1 MILAIIEGLV
11 LSLAVAGTAFAWGH
25 RLFVDWRDV
34 ATMLGQAAAVSLC
47 CITAFYYNDLY
58 DLRVVRSFSLF
69 ASRLLQ
75 SFGVALILLAVFY
88 TIIPDAG
95 MTEGAFVSGLLVA
108 AGLLVPLRAAG
119 YLIMRRRAFADRVLV
134 LGAGPLARRVI
145 HEIESRPNFRY
156 SVVGVVDDGN
166 GVEPGDMPYPVLGP
180 LERLDKIID
189 DVKPDRLIVAL
200 TERRGRMP
208 LAQLLECGARGIL
221 VEDGLRTYEYFTG
234 KLPIESL
241 TPSFLIFSGAFR
253 KSRLQMGLR
262 RASSLLAG
270 TAGLLLTAPIMAVIA
285 AAIALDSRGPVF
297 FIDRRAGRGGRP
309 FNLVKFR
316 TMHPLPPGET
326 VPAAVWDRDDD
337 RRRHARRPLHPQ
349 APPRRAA
356 PVLEHPEGRHG
367 PGRPAAGDPGERADD
382 ERADP
387 VLRPAALGA
396 AGTHRLGPDAVRLLG
411 QPRAGHREDP
421 LRSVLHPANVPLA
434 GPSHPGRHRED
445 HAIWPRGQVAAARSP
460 WHSR

>member
-1 MILAIIEGLV
+1 MILAVIEGLV

-25 RLFVDWRDV
+25 RLFVDWIDV
-34 ATMLGQAAAVSLC
+34 ATMLGQAGAVSLC

-75 SFGVALILLAVFY
+75 SFGVALMLLGLFY
-88 TIIPDAG
+88 TIVPDAG

-108 AGLLVPLRAAG
+108 AGLLVPLRAIG
-119 YLIMRRRAFADRVLV
+119 YTIMRRRAFADRVLV

-156 SVVGVVDDGN
+156 AVVGVVDDGS
-166 GVEPGDMPYPVLGP
+166 GTEAGDLPYPVLGP

-208 LAQLLECGARGIL
+208 LGQLLECGARGIL

-262 RASSLLAG
+262 RVSSLLLA
-270 TAGLLLTAPIMAVIA
+270 AVGLVLSAPLMAVIA
-285 AAIALDSRGPVF
+285 AAIAIDSRGPVF
-297 FIDRRAGRGGRP
+297 FVDRRAGRGGRP

-326 VPAAVWDRDDD
+326 LTASVWDRDDELRVTRVGRFIRKLRLD
-337 RRRHARRPLHPQ
+337 ELPQFWNVLKGDMDLVGPRPEIL
-349 APPRRAA
+349 
-356 PVLEHPEGRHG
+356 
-367 PGRPAAGDPGERADD
+367 
-382 ERADP
+382 
-387 VLRPAALGA
+387 
-396 AGTHRLGPDAVRLLG
+396 
-411 QPRAGHREDP
+411 
-421 LRSVLHPANVPLA
+421 ANVQTMSEEIPYYGLRH
-434 GPSHPGRHRED
+434 SVRPGLTGWAQTRFGYSVSLEQVTEKIRYD
-445 HAIWPRGQVAAARSP
+445 LFYIKQMSLWLDLRILVDTVKIMLFGRGAK
-460 WHSR
+460 

>member
-25 RLFVDWRDV
+25 RLFVDWLDV
-34 ATMLGQAAAVSLC
+34 AAMLGQAGAISLC
-47 CITAFYYNDLY
+47 CIVAFYYNDLY

-75 SFGVALILLAVFY
+75 SFGVALMLLAVFY
-88 TIIPDAG
+88 TIVPDAG

-108 AGLLVPLRAAG
+108 TGLLVPLRAVG
-119 YLIMRRRAFADRVLV
+119 YMIMRRRAFADRVLV
-134 LGAGPLARRVI
+134 LGAGPQARRVI
-145 HEIESRPNFRY
+145 NEIEARPNFRY
-156 SVVGVVDDGN
+156 AVVGVVDDGS
-166 GVEPGDMPYPVLGP
+166 GAEPGDLPYPVLGP

-189 DVKPDRLIVAL
+189 DVKPDRLVVAL

-208 LAQLLECGARGIL
+208 LGQLLECGARGIL

-262 RASSLLAG
+262 RVSSLLAAA
-270 TAGLLLTAPIMAVIA
+270 TGLLLAAPLMAVIA

-297 FIDRRAGRGGRP
+297 FVDRRAGRGGQP

-326 VPAAVWDRDDD
+326 VAASVWDRDDD
-337 RRRHARRPLHPQ
+337 VRVTRVGRFIRKLRLDELPQFWNILRGDMDLVGPRPEIL
-349 APPRRAA
+349 
-356 PVLEHPEGRHG
+356 
-367 PGRPAAGDPGERADD
+367 
-382 ERADP
+382 
-387 VLRPAALGA
+387 
-396 AGTHRLGPDAVRLLG
+396 
-411 QPRAGHREDP
+411 
-421 LRSVLHPANVPLA
+421 ANVQTMSEQIPYYGLRH
-434 GPSHPGRHRED
+434 SVRPGLTGWAQTRFGYSVSLEQVTEKIRYD
-445 HAIWPRGQVAAARSP
+445 LFYIKQMSLWLDLRILVDTVKIMLFGRGAK
-460 WHSR
+460 

>member
-1 MILAIIEGLV
+1 MILAVIEGLV

-25 RLFVDWRDV
+25 RLFVDWIDV
-34 ATMLGQAAAVSLC
+34 ATMLGQAGAVSLC

-75 SFGVALILLAVFY
+75 SFGVALMLLGLFY
-88 TIIPDAG
+88 TIVPDAG

-108 AGLLVPLRAAG
+108 AGLLVPLRAIG
-119 YLIMRRRAFADRVLV
+119 YTIMRRRAFADRVLV

-156 SVVGVVDDGN
+156 AVVGVVDDGS
-166 GVEPGDMPYPVLGP
+166 GTEAGDLPYPVLGP

-208 LAQLLECGARGIL
+208 LGQLLECGARGIL

-262 RASSLLAG
+262 RVSSFVLA
-270 TAGLLLTAPIMAVIA
+270 ALGLLLSAPLMAVIA
-285 AAIALDSRGPVF
+285 AAIAIDSRGPVF
-297 FIDRRAGRGGRP
+297 FVDRRAGRGGRP

-326 VPAAVWDRDDD
+326 LTASVWDRDDELRVTRVGRFIRKLRLD
-337 RRRHARRPLHPQ
+337 ELPQFWNVLKGDMDLVGPRPEIL
-349 APPRRAA
+349 
-356 PVLEHPEGRHG
+356 
-367 PGRPAAGDPGERADD
+367 
-382 ERADP
+382 
-387 VLRPAALGA
+387 
-396 AGTHRLGPDAVRLLG
+396 
-411 QPRAGHREDP
+411 
-421 LRSVLHPANVPLA
+421 ANVQTMSEEIPYYGLRH
-434 GPSHPGRHRED
+434 SVRPGLTGWAQTRFGYSVSLEQVTEKIRYD
-445 HAIWPRGQVAAARSP
+445 LFYIKQMSLWLDLRILVDTVKIMLFGRGAK
-460 WHSR
+460 

>member
-1 MILAIIEGLV
+1 MILAVIEGLV

-25 RLFVDWRDV
+25 RLFVDWIDV
-34 ATMLGQAAAVSLC
+34 ATMLGQAGAVSLC

-75 SFGVALILLAVFY
+75 SFGVALMLLGLFY
-88 TIIPDAG
+88 TIVPDAG

-108 AGLLVPLRAAG
+108 AGLLVPLRAIG
-119 YLIMRRRAFADRVLV
+119 YTIMRRRAFADRVLV

-156 SVVGVVDDGN
+156 AVVGVVDDGS
-166 GVEPGDMPYPVLGP
+166 GTEAGDLPYPVLGP

-208 LAQLLECGARGIL
+208 LGQLLECGARGIL

-262 RASSLLAG
+262 RVSSFLLA
-270 TAGLLLTAPIMAVIA
+270 AVGLLLSAPLMAVIA
-285 AAIALDSRGPVF
+285 AAIAIDSRGPVF
-297 FIDRRAGRGGRP
+297 FVDRRAGRGGRP

-326 VPAAVWDRDDD
+326 VTASVWDRDDELRVTRVGRFIRKLRLD
-337 RRRHARRPLHPQ
+337 ELPQFWNVLKGDMDLVGPRPEIL
-349 APPRRAA
+349 
-356 PVLEHPEGRHG
+356 
-367 PGRPAAGDPGERADD
+367 
-382 ERADP
+382 
-387 VLRPAALGA
+387 
-396 AGTHRLGPDAVRLLG
+396 
-411 QPRAGHREDP
+411 
-421 LRSVLHPANVPLA
+421 ANVQTMSEEIPYYGLRH
-434 GPSHPGRHRED
+434 SVRPGLTGWAQTRFGYSVSLEQVTEKIRYD
-445 HAIWPRGQVAAARSP
+445 LFYIKQMSLWLDLRILVDTVKIMLFGRGAK
-460 WHSR
+460 